1 MQAITYTKY
10 GSPDVLKLKEIETPA
25 PKENE
30 VLLKVYAASVNSWD
44 WDLLRGRPVIFR
56 FSGLFKPKHQIL
68 GSDVAG
74 EVEKAGGKIKKFKPG
89 DRVFGDLC
97 QCGWGGFAEYVST
110 DENSLTLLPETISF
124 KEAAAFPQAGVMALQ
139 GIKDSGQVKQ
149 GQNILINGAGGGV
162 GTFAIQIAKYFG
174 ATVTCVDKSE
184 KFEMMKSI
192 GADYVIDYTKE
203 DFTKNENHYDLIL
216 DVMGHHPILD
226 YKNALTKE
234 GKYIIVGGSPSLIF
248 KVIFFGK
255 LITLF
260 SKKQMKILA
269 HKPNKNLSYLVE
281 LFESGKLKPIIKNCY
296 KLEQTAQAL
305 RQIGDGN
312 AMGKIIVEINQS

>member
-1 MQAITYTKY
+1 
-10 GSPDVLKLKEIETPA
+10 
-25 PKENE
+25 
-30 VLLKVYAASVNSWD
+30 
-44 WDLLRGRPVIFR
+44 
-56 FSGLFKPKHQIL
+56 LFKPKYQIL
-68 GSDVAG
+68 GGDVSG
-74 EVEKAGGKIKKFKPG
+74 EVEKVGEKVKKFNPG

-97 QCGWGGFAEYVST
+97 ECGWGGFAEYVCA
-110 DENSLTLLPETISF
+110 DENSLTLLPDTVTF
-124 KEAAAFPQAGVMALQ
+124 KEAAAFPQAGAMALQ

-162 GTFAIQIAKYFG
+162 GTFAIQLAKYFG
-174 ATVTCVDKSE
+174 VTVTGVDKTE
-184 KFEMMKSI
+184 KFDIMKSV
-192 GADYVIDYTKE
+192 GADYVIDYRKE
-203 DFTKNENHYDLIL
+203 DFTKNGKHYDLIL

-260 SKKQMKILA
+260 SKKQIKILA
-269 HKPNKNLSYLVE
+269 HKPNKNLSYLAE

-312 AMGKIIVEINQS
+312 AIGKIIIEINHS